1 MDRITEYREWIE
13 NISPQAPPAELPDD
27 KESLNAMIDE
37 WSAYEAKLYPEGGLF
52 RDVDDRYMFNV
63 YGGIEEVRLARV
75 HIKKLNAHIKNLDKK
90 RIEDGRSL
98 VKTSVFIPRTKKEM
112 LNIFPQRIIQEMIK
126 NINTSKAL
134 AKSPPKS
141 SLKSPSKSNT
151 PFYPPPSVMKSS
163 LSPVKK
169 SVKAK
174 SVKKDGDSIS
184 RNQTK
189 EKLISIIMEQPDY
202 DVHIEKTLQ
211 ELSLADA
218 NKTIKYFEGLG
229 FGEYFS
235 GKMKLPQKRNTIIVV
250 FKKLTDVNP
259 RKIPLRVARN
269 IEKYLETRIAGKN
282 KTHTKKK
289 HTHQKKTHTPK
300 KN

>member
-1 MDRITEYREWIE
+1 MDRITEYHEWIE
-13 NISPQAPPAELPDD
+13 NNRPQPPPAELPDD
-27 KESLNAMIDE
+27 KESLKAMIDE
-37 WSAYEAKLYPEGGLF
+37 WSAYEANLISRVKGGLF
-52 RDVDDRYMFNV
+52 SDVDERYMFNV

-75 HIKKLNAHIKNLDKK
+75 HIKKLNAHIKNINKK

-98 VKTSVFIPRTKKEM
+98 VKTSVFIPRTKKDM

-141 SLKSPSKSNT
+141 SLKSPSKSNA
-151 PFYPPPSVMKSS
+151 PFYPPPSAIKSS
-163 LSPVKK
+163 PSVKK

-174 SVKKDGDSIS
+174 SVKKDSDSIS

-189 EKLISIIMEQPDY
+189 EKLISIIMGQPDY
-202 DVHIEKTLQ
+202 DAHIEKTLQ
-211 ELSLADA
+211 ELSSADA

-235 GKMKLPQKRNTIIVV
+235 GKMKLPQKRNAIVVV

-269 IEKYLETRIAGKN
+269 IEQYLGTRIAGKN
-282 KTHTKKK
+282 KKNRTRKSKK
-289 HTHQKKTHTPK
+289 
-300 KN
+300 

>member
-1 MDRITEYREWIE
+1 MDRITEYHEWME
-13 NISPQAPPAELPDD
+13 NNRPQPPPTELPND
-27 KESLNAMIDE
+27 KESLKGMIDE
-37 WSAYEAKLYPEGGLF
+37 WTAYEAELYPEGGLF

-63 YGGIEEVRLARV
+63 YGGIEEVRLARF
-75 HIKKLNAHIKNLDKK
+75 HIRKLNAHIKNIDKK

-163 LSPVKK
+163 PSVKK

-174 SVKKDGDSIS
+174 SVKKDSDSIS

-235 GKMKLPQKRNTIIVV
+235 GKMKLPQKRNAIIVV

-269 IEKYLETRIAGKN
+269 IEQYLGTRIAGKN

-289 HTHQKKTHTPK
+289 
-300 KN
+300 N